1 MNAITDFDIELLRVD
16 EIVINNAAIE
26 NNTQL
31 SFLEK
36 DKYYFDIKFRFLPG
50 INLSQKKIRIIFTC
64 DIGTFTN
71 SKENIDIKGRFEIAY
86 FFEVE
91 NLEKLVD
98 VGNEIEINSDLLTSL
113 GNIAYSTS
121 RGIIHTRCQGTI
133 LQKLILPVMST
144 KKLLE
149 LMNPQEKI
157 AVS

>member
-1 MNAITDFDIELLRVD
+1 MNKIIDFDIELLKVD

-26 NNTQL
+26 NNTQF

-36 DKYYFDIKFRFLPG
+36 DKYYFDIKFGFSPG

-64 DIGTFTN
+64 DILTFTN
-71 SKENIDIKGRFEIAY
+71 SNEKVDIKGRFEIAY

-91 NLEKLVD
+91 NLEKLVNIED
-98 VGNEIEINSDLLTSL
+98 GIEINSDLVTSL

-121 RGIIHTRCQGTI
+121 RGIIYTRCQGTI

-144 KKLLE
+144 KKLVDMMIPE
-149 LMNPQEKI
+149 EKI
-157 AVS
+157 TKS